1 MTNRIV
7 ALPPA
12 TDEIGESLFYNP
24 ALFEHLG
31 NLNQTNPHA
40 VSVMLTLV
48 GDIDERGAVQLDIA
62 AVAQHCEITPQDVT
76 KAIADLAGA
85 GFIGA
90 VQSSTESGELIACT
104 VNPTLARAEVPD
116 ELCDPS
122 VKCR

>member
-7 ALPPA
+7 SLPPA
-12 TDEIGESLFYNP
+12 ADEIGESLFYNP
-24 ALFEHLG
+24 ALFQHLG

-40 VSVMLTLV
+40 VSVMLKLV
-48 GDIDERGAVQLDIA
+48 GDIDDRGAVQLDIA

-90 VQSSTESGELIACT
+90 VQSSTESGESIACT

-116 ELCDPS
+116 ELRDPS
-122 VKCR
+122 VKRW